1 VSWKNMNQNLKFLAN
16 EHARRTEAAPPL
28 LSAPLELAGDWRESP
43 PDAVMRVVSR
53 LRDVSLSGF
62 ALLSDRQPKRIRI
75 ESRGADFPAI
85 WLHNED
91 ADLAWVL
98 VVIGA
103 CNWSQLAY
111 QFGHELGH
119 VLCNS
124 WDRLAIP
131 SAPCQWLEESLAE
144 AFTLRGLGLLAASWE
159 RDPSLANGAGFANEI
174 RYQRDYRI
182 KPYAAQALNESC
194 AAWFHKARATLDR
207 QGGES
212 SAEGPATLEI
222 LAELEKNNASVADL
236 GALNRW
242 PARSGAP
249 LEDYLTLWEQSCS
262 ELGAPG
268 RVPKMLR
275 QVLGVQ

>member
-1 VSWKNMNQNLKFLAN
+1 MNETKDA
-16 EHARRTEAAPPL
+16 AMAAPL
-28 LSAPLELAGDWRESP
+28 LTAPLELAGDWRESP
-43 PDAVMRVVSR
+43 PDAVMRVVAR
-53 LRDVSLSGF
+53 VRDVLLSDVE
-62 ALLSDRQPKRIRI
+62 LLSDRQPKRVRI

-98 VVIGA
+98 VVIEA
-103 CNWSQLAY
+103 RNWSQLAY

-144 AFTLRGLGLLAASWE
+144 AFTLRGLGLLAANWE
-159 RDPSLANGAGFANEI
+159 RDPPFANDAGYANEI
-174 RYQRDYRI
+174 RYQRDHQI
-182 KPYAAQALNESC
+182 NPHTALNESC
-194 AAWFHKARATLDR
+194 AAWFHKARTTLDR

-249 LEDYLTLWEQSCS
+249 LEDYLRLWGQSCA
-262 ELGAPG
+262 EIGAPG
-268 RVPKMLR
+268 RLPQMLR

>member
-1 VSWKNMNQNLKFLAN
+1 LKSAFIPPAN
-16 EHARRTEAAPPL
+16 KQPTEAAL
-28 LSAPLELAGDWRESP
+28 LSAPLELAGDWRESQ

-53 LRDVSLSGF
+53 VRDVSLSGVE
-62 ALLSDRQPKRIRI
+62 LLSDRQPKRIRI
-75 ESRGADFPAI
+75 ESRSADFPAI

-144 AFTLRGLGLLAASWE
+144 AFTIRGLGLLATSSE
-159 RDPSLANGAGFANEI
+159 RDPPLANEAEFANEI
-174 RYQRDYRI
+174 RLQRDHRI
-182 KPYAAQALNESC
+182 KPYAAQAQNESC

-207 QGGES
+207 RGGES

-222 LAELEKNNASVADL
+222 LAELEKNHASVADL
-236 GALNRW
+236 GALNCW
-242 PARSGAP
+242 PARSGVP
-249 LEDYLTLWEQSCS
+249 LEDYLTLWEQSCA
-262 ELGAPG
+262 EIGTPG
-268 RVPKMLR
+268 RLPQMLR

>member
-1 VSWKNMNQNLKFLAN
+1 MQP
-16 EHARRTEAAPPL
+16 ARGKPIL
-28 LSAPLELAGDWRESP
+28 LSAPLELAGDWRGSP

-53 LRDVSLSGF
+53 VREVALCGF
-62 ALLSDRQPKRIRI
+62 ALLSDRQPKKLRI

-98 VVIGA
+98 VVIGDR
-103 CNWSQLAY
+103 NWSQLAY

-124 WDRLAIP
+124 WEQIAVP

-159 RDPSLANGAGFANEI
+159 SDPPLANEAAYANEV

-182 KPYAAQALNESC
+182 KPYAAQARNESC

-222 LAELEKNNASVADL
+222 LAEMERNNSSVADL

-242 PARSGAP
+242 PTRSGAP
-249 LEDYLTLWEQSCS
+249 LEDYLTLWEQSCA
-262 ELGAPG
+262 EIGAPG
-268 RVPKMLR
+268 RLPKILR
-275 QVLGVQ
+275 QALGVR

>member
-1 VSWKNMNQNLKFLAN
+1 MNRSVKDSPSGSEQLAN
-16 EHARRTEAAPPL
+16 GAPPL
-28 LSAPLELAGDWRESP
+28 LTAPLELTGDWRESP
-43 PDAVMRVVSR
+43 PDSVMRVVSR
-53 LRDVSLSGF
+53 VRDVALSGF
-62 ALLSDRQPKRIRI
+62 PLLSDRQPKRIRI

-98 VVIGA
+98 VVIGPR
-103 CNWSQLAY
+103 NWSQLSY

-159 RDPSLANGAGFANEI
+159 RDPPLANDAGYAKEV
-174 RYQRDYRI
+174 RYQREYCI
-182 KPYAAQALNESC
+182 KPYAAKAQNESC
-194 AAWFHKARATLDR
+194 AAWFHQARATLDR

-222 LAELEKNNASVADL
+222 LAELEKNEASVADL

-242 PARSGAP
+242 PGRSGVA
-249 LEDYLTLWEQSCS
+249 LEDYLTLWEQSCA
-262 ELGAPG
+262 EIGAPG
-268 RVPKMLR
+268 RLPKMLR
-275 QVLGVQ
+275 QVLDVR

>member
-1 VSWKNMNQNLKFLAN
+1 MNETKNAAM
-16 EHARRTEAAPPL
+16 AAPL
-28 LSAPLELAGDWRESP
+28 LAAPLELAGDWRASP
-43 PDAVMRVVSR
+43 PDAVMRVVAR
-53 LRDVSLSGF
+53 VRDVLLSGVE
-62 ALLSDRQPKRIRI
+62 LLSDRQPKRIRI
-75 ESRGADFPAI
+75 ESRGANFPAI

-103 CNWSQLAY
+103 RNWSQLAY

-131 SAPCQWLEESLAE
+131 SAPCQWLVE
-144 AFTLRGLGLLAASWE
+144 AFTLRGLGLLATSWE
-159 RDPSLANGAGFANEI
+159 RDPPLANNVGYISEI
-174 RYQRDYRI
+174 RYQRDHQI
-182 KPYAAQALNESC
+182 KPYAAKALNESC
-194 AAWFHKARATLDR
+194 AAWFQRARATLDR

-222 LAELEKNNASVADL
+222 LAELEENKASVADL

-242 PARSGAP
+242 PSRSGAP
-249 LEDYLTLWEQSCS
+249 LEDYLRLWDQSCA
-262 ELGAPG
+262 EIGAPG
-268 RVPKMLR
+268 RLPQMLR